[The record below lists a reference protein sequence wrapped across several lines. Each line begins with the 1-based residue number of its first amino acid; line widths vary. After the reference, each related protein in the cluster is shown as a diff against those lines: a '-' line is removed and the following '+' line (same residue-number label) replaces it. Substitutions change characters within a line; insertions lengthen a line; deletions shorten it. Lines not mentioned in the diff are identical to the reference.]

1 MAAYDYLCQTC
12 DQVVEIRASFSEKAA
27 GLNPQCP
34 SCKSEDLRRLFTT
47 VSIGARSSGAP
58 IGPMPSSGGGGG
70 CCGGGCCG

>member
-47 VSIGARSSGAP
+47 VAIGSGARGATA
-58 IGPMPSSGGGGG
+58 GWMPSAGGG
-70 CCGGGCCG
+70 CCGGGCGCG